1 MNPRKTGSSKR
12 GGAEGTRAAS
22 FPTVNS
28 LLVLGQIAR
37 QSCLIVTLV
46 TRELDQKMNAL
57 NVLLEMMSMGKPL
70 TALVAG
76 EISYFEVHG
85 LNVLLKT
92 AFLSEFSAAGWALEI
107 LDCIVDRLHM
117 NVNLALRAE
126 FFLAEFTFETLP
138 VRLLSTPVTPG
149 TLRLFLL
156 VLPHISTTSTMVGE
170 HSGAGEAQ
178 AADGAQMNVPLPIF
192 LSAES
197 VQTLKQG
204 EQN

>member
-1 MNPRKTGSSKR
+1 MNSRKTGSSKR

-22 FPTVNS
+22 FPTVDEF
-28 LLVLGQIAR
+28 LVPGQTAR
-37 QSCLIVTLV
+37 RSCPIVTLV

-57 NVLLEMMSMGKPL
+57 NVPLENYSLGKPL
-70 TALVAG
+70 TALAAG

-85 LNVLLKT
+85 LNVSLEM
-92 AFLSEFSAAGWALEI
+92 AFFSEFSAAGWALEI
-107 LDCIVDRLHM
+107 PDSIVDRLHM
-117 NVNLALRAE
+117 NVNLLLRAE
-126 FFLAEFTFETLP
+126 FFLAEFAFETLP
-138 VRLLSTPVTPG
+138 VRLLSTPVSPG
-149 TLRLFLL
+149 TLRLFL
-156 VLPHISTTSTMVGE
+156 LPHISTTSTMVGE

-197 VQTLKQG
+197 VQALKQG